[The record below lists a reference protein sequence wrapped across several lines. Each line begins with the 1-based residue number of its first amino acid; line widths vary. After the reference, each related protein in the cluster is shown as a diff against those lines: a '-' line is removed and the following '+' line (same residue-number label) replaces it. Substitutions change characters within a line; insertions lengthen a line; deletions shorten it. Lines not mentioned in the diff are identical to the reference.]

1 MESHPFCTQKRV
13 VPTHHRTVD
22 APRWRSRPALDV
34 GEGQKSTKRFFKKN
48 EQKKQKRTVSAF
60 FTRDFVCANL
70 YYYFHLFYSMGLDYL
85 SILYLSISHAIIE
98 LCLYNSTN
106 LTISS
111 LCQNV

>member
-1 MESHPFCTQKRV
+1 MLLQHIVIDQCQLV
-13 VPTHHRTVD
+13 VWKNVTH
-22 APRWRSRPALDV
+22 
-34 GEGQKSTKRFFKKN
+34 KRFFKKN